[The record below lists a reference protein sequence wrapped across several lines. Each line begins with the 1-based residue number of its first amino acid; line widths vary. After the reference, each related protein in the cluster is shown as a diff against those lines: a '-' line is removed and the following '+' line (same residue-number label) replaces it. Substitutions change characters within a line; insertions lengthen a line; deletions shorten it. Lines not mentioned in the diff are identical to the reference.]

1 MYIYEERVR
10 SLERRPSPARPPAR
24 LHSKCPIV
32 RGCQMYLTD
41 CLAYPECGW
50 TPAMCTVCT
59 AGAAT
64 CTQPRRDF
72 EAHKGAAKVA
82 SQRSG
87 AGASRAGASGG
98 RRAAGGGGTSQCR
111 KEIKK
116 IGYWE

>member
-1 MYIYEERVR
+1 MK
-10 SLERRPSPARPPAR
+10 SGCAPSSAARRPPARAPVR